1 MATVKE
7 SVTEALLGLTQGPTQ
22 DPQLSQQTRA
32 AFMKRAIKD
41 EETGEY
47 YLGENEFIDAIAPES
62 EDYVGLS
69 IALCVVTLNADDI
82 DFTAQNKAF
91 AIRNPFPSSR
101 SPTERK
107 GQLGRLE

>member
-7 SVTEALLGLTQGPTQ
+7 SVTEALLGSTQGPTQ

-47 YLGENEFIDAIAPES
+47 YLGEN
-62 EDYVGLS
+62 
-69 IALCVVTLNADDI
+69 
-82 DFTAQNKAF
+82 
-91 AIRNPFPSSR
+91 
-101 SPTERK
+101 
-107 GQLGRLE
+107 